1 MKLDV
6 KLITVSIDQSYRERL
21 LTLYIRRKVRVY
33 FLPGNQWLGVYRS
46 DSGNVFG
53 CMTRTLFNVE
63 VHSFQRMGFNIFAG
77 FVIMAFNF
85 TMFTFY
91 FRWNYIFALFWRLF

>member
-1 MKLDV
+1 MKLHV
-6 KLITVSIDQSYRERL
+6 KLITVSIDQSYCEGS

-46 DSGNVFG
+46 DSRNVFG

-63 VHSFQRMGFNIFAG
+63 VH
-77 FVIMAFNF
+77 
-85 TMFTFY
+85 TF
-91 FRWNYIFALFWRLF
+91 